1 MVSKNTDH
9 LMAGATCLLILILL
23 SVIRIAH
30 GADFNIKNFGA
41 KADGKSDDSQAI
53 STAWKAACV
62 STDPST
68 VLIPNGKYMVGSLT
82 FQGPCKAPVS
92 LQVQGNLLSPIDL
105 NIFNSPNGWISF
117 QNIDRLM
124 VSGAGTFDGQ
134 GSLAWS
140 QNNCSKT
147 GTCNSMPIN
156 LAFTSI
162 TNSKIQDI
170 SSLNSKLFHMNILQC
185 KNVTLQHIIIRA
197 PQESLNTDGIHI
209 GLSSGINVTGADIK
223 TGDDCVSLGDG
234 SQQINIEKVTCGPGH
249 GISVGSLGKYH
260 NEQPVRGV
268 TVRNCTLTSTM
279 FGVRVKTWPDSP
291 SGVASHLLFED
302 IVMNNVSTPLLIDQE
317 YCPYDHCKAEVP
329 SRVKISNVSFKNIRG
344 TSATKLAVKL
354 TCSRRIPCKNV
365 QMSDISL
372 QYNGKDGPITSECK
386 NVLKPSASGKLNPP
400 ACANYN

>member
-1 MVSKNTDH
+1 
-9 LMAGATCLLILILL
+9 MAGATCLLIFLF

-41 KADGKSDDSQAI
+41 KADGKSDDTQAM
-53 STAWKAACV
+53 SNAWKAACV

-68 VLIPNGKYMVGSLT
+68 VLIPNGKYMVGPLT

-92 LQVQGNLLSPIDL
+92 VQVQGNILAPTDL
-105 NIFNSPNGWISF
+105 NIFKSQNGWMVF

-124 VSGAGTFDGQ
+124 VSGTGTFDGQ

-140 QNNCSKT
+140 QNNCAKT
-147 GTCNSMPIN
+147 GTCNSLPIN

-170 SSLNSKLFHMNILQC
+170 SSLNSKLFHMNILNC

-209 GLSSGINVTGADIK
+209 GRSSGINITGANIK

-234 SQQINIEKVTCGPGH
+234 SQQINIENVTCGPGH

-260 NEQPVRGV
+260 DEQPVMGV

-279 FGVRVKTWPDSP
+279 FGVRVKTWPNSP
-291 SGVASHLLFED
+291 SGIASYLDFED
-302 IVMNNVSTPLLIDQE
+302 IVMNNVSTCLLIDQE
-317 YCPYDHCKAEVP
+317 YCPYAQCNAEVP

-344 TSATKLAVKL
+344 TSATKQAVKII
-354 TCSRRIPCKNV
+354 CSRSIPCQNV
-365 QMSDISL
+365 QISDISL
-372 QYNGKDGPITSECK
+372 QYNGKDGPITSVCK
-386 NVLKPSASGKLNPP
+386 NVKPSAFGKLNPP

>member
-9 LMAGATCLLILILL
+9 LMAGVLTCLLLFLL

-41 KADGKSDDSQAI
+41 KADGKSDDTQAM

-68 VLIPNGKYMVGSLT
+68 VLIPNGKYMVGPLT

-92 LQVQGNLLSPIDL
+92 VQVQGNLLAPTDL
-105 NIFNSPNGWISF
+105 NIFKSYTGWIGF

-134 GSLAWS
+134 GSFAWS
-140 QNNCSKT
+140 QNNCAKT

-170 SSLNSKLFHMNILQC
+170 SSLNSKLFHMNILGC

-209 GLSSGINVTGADIK
+209 GRSSGINVTGADII

-260 NEQPVRGV
+260 NEQPVMGV

-279 FGVRVKTWPDSP
+279 FVLGSKH
-291 SGVASHLLFED
+291 GQIL
-302 IVMNNVSTPLLIDQE
+302 
-317 YCPYDHCKAEVP
+317 
-329 SRVKISNVSFKNIRG
+329 
-344 TSATKLAVKL
+344 LAVL
-354 TCSRRIPCKNV
+354 LQICILRI
-365 QMSDISL
+365 L
-372 QYNGKDGPITSECK
+372 
-386 NVLKPSASGKLNPP
+386 
-400 ACANYN
+400 